1 MPRGRKRLA
10 QPPANKLSSR
20 ANQDLNPGSP
30 ASASECKERAVSWD
44 GYSSIP
50 EWKKREITVVR
61 IQVTLTTV
69 PAITKQSRV
78 NKPDY
83 WNTNK
88 HSLIHIP
95 SKEYSE
101 TLSLEEPRKVF
112 TSSPSWSRLAYQS

>member
-1 MPRGRKRLA
+1 MSALPSLTHLTLSTTLQVHTIINPILEMEKRMPRGRKRLA

-83 WNTNK
+83 
-88 HSLIHIP
+88 
-95 SKEYSE
+95 
-101 TLSLEEPRKVF
+101 
-112 TSSPSWSRLAYQS
+112 